1 MALPKISVILPVRN
15 EVRIIGRFLD
25 QLLQQTHPADRFE
38 IPVADGR
45 SNDGTR
51 ELVERKAGS
60 AAVAFRIVDIS
71 VGGQSGCS
79 KK

>member
-25 QLLQQTHPADRFE
+25 QLLQQTYPADRFE
-38 IPVADGR
+38 IAVADGR

-60 AAVAFRIVDIS
+60 AAAVEIRIVDIS
-71 VGGQSGCS
+71 VGGHSVC
-79 KK
+79 